1 MYGSHYQVLGIA
13 SDATDSDIRKA
24 YKLKAKILH
33 PDVNKSERA
42 AEEFVTLKEAFETL
56 IDSNK
61 RFIYDQGNQP
71 LDGFKNVGQYVKGAR
86 QFRYMPSYEQWVEIK
101 KQKIKTEREEDQLRW
116 ARERDRIQ
124 SSPYFLWLKISFYL
138 QIFFLYTLVSV
149 IFITAGYFI
158 VKTHFVFSFVILP
171 MPCAGAFLA
180 FWTYRKYRHQI
191 FLYR

>member
-13 SDATDSDIRKA
+13 PDATDIDIRKA
-24 YKLKAKILH
+24 YKLKAKTLH

-42 AEEFVTLKEAFETL
+42 AEEFVSLRVAFETL

-71 LDGFKNVGQYVKGAR
+71 VKGFKNVGQYVKGAR
-86 QFRYMPSYEQWVEIK
+86 QFRFMPSYEQWIELK
-101 KQKIKTEREEDQLRW
+101 KQKIKAEREEEQLRW
-116 ARERDRIQ
+116 ARERNRIQ
-124 SSPYFLWLKISFYL
+124 TSPYFFWIKLSFYL
-138 QIFFLYTLVSV
+138 QIFFLYALVFA
-149 IFITAGYFI
+149 IFIAAGYFI
-158 VKTHFVFSFVILP
+158 VNTHFVFSFVILP

-180 FWTYRKYRHQI
+180 FWTYRKYRQQI